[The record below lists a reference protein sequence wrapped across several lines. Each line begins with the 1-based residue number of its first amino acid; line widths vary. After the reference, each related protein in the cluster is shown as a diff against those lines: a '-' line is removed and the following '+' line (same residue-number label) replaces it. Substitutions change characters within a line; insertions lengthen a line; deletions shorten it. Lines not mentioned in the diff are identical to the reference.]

1 MVHVTTRQIKFHL
14 FLSTPSL
21 FIPVDVLDTVIHCH
35 NLIFHLLGEKKCM
48 VDELQLCVVMNVYW
62 NLSKLPETC
71 SDDYQE
77 IQEDTGYFVEFYY
90 N

>member
-1 MVHVTTRQIKFHL
+1 MTWVH
-14 FLSTPSL
+14 
-21 FIPVDVLDTVIHCH
+21 C
-35 NLIFHLLGEKKCM
+35 LIFHLLGEKKYM

-77 IQEDTGYFVEFYY
+77 IQEDTGYFVEF
-90 N
+90 

>member
-1 MVHVTTRQIKFHL
+1 
-14 FLSTPSL
+14 
-21 FIPVDVLDTVIHCH
+21 
-35 NLIFHLLGEKKCM
+35 M

-71 SDDYQE
+71 SADYQE

-90 N
+90 Y